1 VDTRPAPLTWVGT
14 MPALFVL
21 LWSTGFI
28 GAKLG
33 LPYTEPFTFLLVRFT
48 TLAVILV
55 LASLILR
62 APWPKNWAEV
72 FHLMVSGLLVH
83 GVYLGAVFY
92 SISIGLS
99 TGITALIV
107 GMQPLL
113 TALVARSYL
122 GEQISPKQWTGL
134 ILGFCGIVLVVTRK
148 IAFNS
153 LEGVGVVSAA
163 IALVGITLGVL
174 YQKRHCSGMDLR
186 SGSAIQFIP
195 CVGLMAILAS
205 LFESMEITWTGQF
218 VFALVW
224 LVVVLSLGAI
234 TLLYILI
241 HRGAATQV
249 ASLFYLVPPVVAVL
263 GYFLFGEE
271 LGWIAIIGMA
281 VAVLGVALVTADG
294 KKQPQYGR

>member
-1 VDTRPAPLTWVGT
+1 

-33 LPYTEPFTFLLVRFT
+33 LPYAEPFTFLLVRFT

-62 APWPKNWAEV
+62 APWPKNRAEV
-72 FHLMVSGLLVH
+72 LHLMVSGLLVH
-83 GVYLGAVFY
+83 GVYLGAAFY

-271 LGWIAIIGMA
+271 LRWVAIIGMS
-281 VAVLGVALVTADG
+281 VAVLGVALVTNDG
-294 KKQPQYGR
+294 EKQPQYSR